1 MNKPYYPNLASKIA
15 ERGIK
20 KSSIADAIACS
31 PRALSNKLNGR
42 TEFSW
47 SEVCRIQQVFFPDMT
62 KETLLERLN

>member
-1 MNKPYYPNLASKIA
+1 MDKPFYPNLAGKIA

-20 KSSIADAIACS
+20 KSIIARAISCS
-31 PRALSNKLNGR
+31 PRAFNNKMNGR

-47 SEVCRIQQVFFPDMT
+47 SEVCTIQRMFFPDIP